1 MERFLLT
8 FKIIIIPFL
17 FCLSCSAQIKNTAFI
32 SELFGEVAEDEK
44 IVAACQQ
51 KRREFQIAHFGKILP
66 KISGHCFDGCPTSIV
81 LPSYPREAKRLRIS
95 GQVTV
100 ETVVDE
106 NGKVVYAKVL
116 RGNGFLKQAVLQAAY
131 RSTYTP
137 KKTCDNKPIKFRW
150 TINCNFY

>member
-1 MERFLLT
+1 MSRFLLT
-8 FKIIIIPFL
+8 FKIIIISFL
-17 FCLSCSAQIKNTAFI
+17 FCLPCSAQIKNTAFV
-32 SELFGEVAEDEK
+32 SELFREVAEDEK
-44 IVAACQQ
+44 IVAACQR
-51 KRREFQIAHFGKILP
+51 KEREYQSQQFGKILP

-95 GQVTV
+95 GQVTI

-116 RGNGFLKQAVLQAAY
+116 RGNGFLKRAALQAAY

-137 KKTCDNKPIKFRW
+137 KKTCDNRPIKFRW
-150 TINCNFY
+150 TINYNFH